1 MNEQLKTEQ
10 AHETELKYAIYK
22 NAIVHISEINSGL
35 NSGEYKC
42 PKCHKFL
49 IAKKGDIRIHHFAHY
64 HDTSCQG
71 AQKTALHQLAKEIL
85 LHEKRV
91 SIPMLENTEQYRMVE
106 CEYIDKEVKLYTL
119 VVDVLA
125 SYESNTLAIEI
136 KVTHQVDVNKIE
148 VVKENAIEMIEID
161 LSSYI
166 NANLSREELT
176 NIVIKTAPRYWINI
190 PTLKITEEENKMNNS
205 IKVIGFTVA
214 SGFRKQDGA
223 PFDMNKIYYVRLL
236 EKTNSPN
243 YKVTLCGGYTASDFN
258 NKIMQL
264 DFDNNPELCKK
275 LESLSFPC
283 DMELTFGTKLQNGQV
298 KSNIVIDIHV
308 I

>member
-1 MNEQLKTEQ
+1 
-10 AHETELKYAIYK
+10 
-22 NAIVHISEINSGL
+22 
-35 NSGEYKC
+35 
-42 PKCHKFL
+42 
-49 IAKKGDIRIHHFAHY
+49 
-64 HDTSCQG
+64 
-71 AQKTALHQLAKEIL
+71 
-85 LHEKRV
+85 
-91 SIPMLENTEQYRMVE
+91 
-106 CEYIDKEVKLYTL
+106 
-119 VVDVLA
+119 
-125 SYESNTLAIEI
+125 
-136 KVTHQVDVNKIE
+136 
-148 VVKENAIEMIEID
+148 
-161 LSSYI
+161 
-166 NANLSREELT
+166 
-176 NIVIKTAPRYWINI
+176 
-190 PTLKITEEENKMNNS
+190 MNNS

>member
-1 MNEQLKTEQ
+1 MNEKIKAEPTNEI
-10 AHETELKYAIYK
+10 ELKYAVYK
-22 NAIVHISEINSGL
+22 NAIVHISEVNSGL
-35 NSGEYKC
+35 NSGEYRC
-42 PKCHKFL
+42 PKCHSFL
-49 IAKKGDIRIHHFAHY
+49 IAKKGDVRIHHFAHY
-64 HDTSCQG
+64 NYENCHG
-71 AQKTALHQLAKEIL
+71 AQETALHQLAKEIL
-85 LHEKRV
+85 LQERKLV
-91 SIPMLENTEQYRMVE
+91 IPGIENKTQYRSIE
-106 CEYIDKEVKLYTL
+106 FTDINQEVRLFNL
-119 VVDVLA
+119 VIDVLG
-125 SYESNTLAIEI
+125 SYELSTLAIEI
-136 KVTHQVDVNKIE
+136 KVTHEVDLNKIS
-148 VVKENAIEMIEID
+148 VVKEKEIEMIEID

-166 NANLSREELT
+166 NANLSREELK
-176 NIVIKTAPRYWINI
+176 NIVIETAPRYWINTS
-190 PTLKITEEENKMNNS
+190 TLKKPEEENTMSNS

-214 SGFRKQDGA
+214 SGFRKQDGT
-223 PFDMNKIYYVRLL
+223 PFDMNKLYYVRLL

-298 KSNIVIDIHV
+298 KSNIVIDINV